1 MGLGFWCSKIF
12 LFLKRDVQVSHTT
25 DHMYHIERND
35 DEIILISAY
44 FAAGRVL
51 GLQYE
56 AIIKAGLHFPIPV
69 ICGEHRLGKTKS
81 AKAALHLMGNHKQF
95 FSSARERFIPRLCSR
110 STFPPVLDDM
120 KNAQQL
126 GELALAYFDGG
137 KDGTCSREMIPKTC
151 PLVTANWEALEG
163 LPQDYRY
170 IMPVKQ
176 PK

>member
-1 MGLGFWCSKIF
+1 
-12 LFLKRDVQVSHTT
+12 
-25 DHMYHIERND
+25 
-35 DEIILISAY
+35 
-44 FAAGRVL
+44 
-51 GLQYE
+51 
-56 AIIKAGLHFPIPV
+56 
-69 ICGEHRLGKTKS
+69 
-81 AKAALHLMGNHKQF
+81 
-95 FSSARERFIPRLCSR
+95 
-110 STFPPVLDDM
+110 M

-126 GELALAYFDGG
+126 GELALAYFDRG

>member
-1 MGLGFWCSKIF
+1 
-12 LFLKRDVQVSHTT
+12 
-25 DHMYHIERND
+25 
-35 DEIILISAY
+35 
-44 FAAGRVL
+44 
-51 GLQYE
+51 
-56 AIIKAGLHFPIPV
+56 
-69 ICGEHRLGKTKS
+69 
-81 AKAALHLMGNHKQF
+81 MGNHKQF